1 MKKDRFRRLA
11 AMALAAATLWISA
24 AAVGSDSLREAA
36 SAVRDSARLPETL
49 LRWELGDMMPA
60 DTLALPA
67 LLALRES
74 PLLLSAWAEVAA
86 LPEETPPAE

>member
-49 LRWELGDMMPA
+49 LRWELGDIPDKFRMA
-60 DTLALPA
+60 RSECRLH
-67 LLALRES
+67 
-74 PLLLSAWAEVAA
+74 
-86 LPEETPPAE
+86 